1 MKVQQVVS
9 MAVWAVLVPTFAATA
24 TARQL
29 PQPPHSSEDA
39 SALEASQCWGRCSA
53 CTTRCTSVYGTERE
67 RCERTCLA
75 GNESCCE
82 SSGRHGA
89 ARACGCY

>member
-24 TARQL
+24 TARQANT
-29 PQPPHSSEDA
+29 EDT

-53 CTTRCTSVYGTERE
+53 CTTRCTSMYGADRE
-67 RCERTCLA
+67 RCERSCQA

-82 SSGRHGA
+82 NSGRHA
-89 ARACGCY
+89 AVRACGCY